1 MTMFTFADARRFL
14 STVEIFALKK
24 AVKGMTAGE
33 VFTFLSMKAD
43 ETGNEA
49 FAQLAATMVVK
60 TYIN

>member
-1 MTMFTFADARRFL
+1 MQMFTFADAKNFF
-14 STVEIFALKK
+14 STTEIFALKK

-49 FAQLAATMVVK
+49 YAQLAATMVVK